1 MIKVEHGKKE
11 KMENL
16 ETTAKRLTD
25 LLINLDYYNFQD
37 DYDGDFETLFN
48 ETIGLLNNNPYVI
61 IKNLMNYID
70 G

>member
-1 MIKVEHGKKE
+1 
-11 KMENL
+11 MENL